1 MIENELKEV
10 NELKSINE
18 LKDVNELKYENE
30 FKDVN
35 ELKNE
40 LKPETENELK
50 DEKVKSKIN
59 INELLNL
66 KNDIQELPKEHH
78 IEIATIL
85 NDNNVYLNEN
95 NNGIFVNL
103 SIIPDYMIIKLKNY
117 IEFVKNQTKMINIQE
132 NRKQTIENKYFKSIK
147 E

>member
-1 MIENELKEV
+1 MIENELK
-10 NELKSINE
+10 NENESKDERE
-18 LKDVNELKYENE
+18 LKDKIES
-30 FKDVN
+30 
-35 ELKNE
+35 KNE
-40 LKPETENELK
+40 TESKNEN
-50 DEKVKSKIN
+50 EKVKSKIN

-66 KNDIQELPKEHH
+66 KNDIQELSKEHH

-117 IEFVKNQTKMINIQE
+117 IDFVKNQTKMINIQE
-132 NRKQTIENKYFKSIK
+132 NRKQNIENKYFKSIK